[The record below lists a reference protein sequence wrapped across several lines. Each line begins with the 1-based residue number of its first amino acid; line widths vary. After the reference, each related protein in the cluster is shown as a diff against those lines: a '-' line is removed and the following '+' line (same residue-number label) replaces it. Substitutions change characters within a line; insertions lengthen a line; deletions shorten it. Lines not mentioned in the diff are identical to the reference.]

1 MAVISTK
8 VGGSKRKVTS
18 PPSAITART
27 NPKKSNTLS
36 KTDEAQTTA
45 DKLTLPPSRVDATQA
60 TRAVEALLQHNARHQ
75 ALVASKKSKQDLLAS
90 EAGDYILIQ
99 IALAKIPERVSPK
112 PVPLSLPHPL
122 HGSGGDD
129 DEDHAVCL

>member
-1 MAVISTK
+1 MAVISNK

-60 TRAVEALLQHNARHQ
+60 TACRENMLQHNARHQ

-99 IALAKIPERVSPK
+99 IRLPKIPERVSPK
-112 PVPLSLPHPL
+112 PVPYHCPTPSTVAAATTMKTMPC
-122 HGSGGDD
+122 
-129 DEDHAVCL
+129 A